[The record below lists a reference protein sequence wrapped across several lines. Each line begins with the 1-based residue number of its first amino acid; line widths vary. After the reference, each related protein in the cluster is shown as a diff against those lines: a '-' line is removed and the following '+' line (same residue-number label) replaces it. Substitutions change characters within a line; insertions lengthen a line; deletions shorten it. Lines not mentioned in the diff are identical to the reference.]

1 MFRSA
6 RFIKEETPP
15 ADATVVGP
23 AWRYASRKGG
33 PTGAST
39 TTGSYRSAA
48 YMVKSIFAR
57 PLE

>member
-6 RFIKEETPP
+6 RLIEEETPP
-15 ADATVVGP
+15 ADGTVVDQT
-23 AWRYASRKGG
+23 WRYLNRKGG